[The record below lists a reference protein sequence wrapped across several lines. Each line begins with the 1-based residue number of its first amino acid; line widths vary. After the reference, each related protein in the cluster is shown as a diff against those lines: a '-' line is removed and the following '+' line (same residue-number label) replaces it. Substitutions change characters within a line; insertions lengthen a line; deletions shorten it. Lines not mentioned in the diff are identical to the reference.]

1 MKLGTKQ
8 FAVAALTAA
17 LAGVSAQAS
26 ALTLYY
32 QQNSLFTDFEQTN
45 NPPPG
50 KYVAGYGADTLAGST
65 YTGEGAPDVDGHSSL
80 AWNHAPA
87 NPDGNSSLALET
99 HNGAMEDDGIWV
111 DITTLNH
118 TNKEIY
124 GTTTWDA
131 TISSN
136 LQFFSGPA
144 QDNLT
149 FMFSDAVFG
158 SFSEVDISFTETSN
172 SGACPFGNPA
182 GTICDDYWTFDAA
195 AIDDVIAFVIGTT
208 NYLIDFRLDADIPDQ
223 VVTGTGEVWTGENE
237 TNTLRVQMRL
247 REVPEPGVL
256 ALMGLGL
263 VGISFAARRRKS

>member
-8 FAVAALTAA
+8 FAVATLAAA

-32 QQNSLFTDFEQTN
+32 QQNSLITDFEQTN
-45 NPPPG
+45 NPPPTR
-50 KYVAGYGADTLAGST
+50 YVAGYGADTLAGST
-65 YTGEGAPDVDGHSSL
+65 YSLETATDVDGFSSL
-80 AWNHAPA
+80 AWNHNPA
-87 NPDGNSSLALET
+87 NQNGNSSLALGT
-99 HNGAMEDDGIWV
+99 HSGVLEDDGAWV
-111 DITTLNH
+111 DISTLTQ

-136 LQFFSGPA
+136 LQFFSGPVH
-144 QDNLT
+144 DDLT
-149 FMFSDAVFG
+149 FMLSDAMFG
-158 SFSEVDISFTETSN
+158 SFSEVDISFNETYNGGS
-172 SGACPFGNPA
+172 CPFGNPA

-195 AIDDVIAFVIGTT
+195 AIDEVIAFVIGGT

-223 VVTGTGEVWTGENE
+223 VITGTGEVWTGENE
-237 TNTLRVQMRL
+237 TNILRVQARL

-263 VGISFAARRRKS
+263 VGLFFAARRRKS